1 MGRFV
6 SRAWAWSSF
15 LLLFSAVP
23 VHADHSDHF
32 DHFEMMGPPPP
43 PLAVLSSSEI
53 FNKYKS
59 LIFKLT
65 TVLKDDGIGPS
76 YGTAF
81 VVDESGLLATSFHV
95 VADALLFPGKYSLK
109 LQIPGEGTAK
119 RSELVEVVAIDAP
132 NDLAL
137 IKIDPKALGLTAA
150 GPKSMWSTKEIKSP
164 ATGERIYPIGFPSN
178 LNLSIVDGVYNE
190 KISLNSGDVLVS
202 SSPINHG
209 MSGGPMVES
218 HGVLIG
224 VNRAIQGEAQN
235 IAFFSDAR
243 AIGILLKTVTE
254 PGAKRTIASAVV
266 WKEQIEKQLKIQE
279 TTFFDLLARPG
290 AIPISFAGVKFGNF
304 PFYSRCGKN
313 QDNELFQGKL
323 IQSCNAPSFS
333 SPDGR
338 HEGLGANGIFIE
350 TSKDTAQEGGHS
362 KSGTDDLLSSAKFSS
377 LVNKL
382 FSRTLSDHSSFTEA
396 DCSERVVVNKNQLR
410 IHLNYCVSGFRSFKN
425 LYSAVIQM
433 EVPKANREPAAV
445 GIISFTGLSSEGIT
459 QAFDYYLDQIELTG
473 AKP

>member
-1 MGRFV
+1 MMGIRV
-6 SRAWAWSSF
+6 SRVSTWVSF
-15 LLLFSAVP
+15 LFLFSAVP
-23 VHADHSDHF
+23 VHALDIVPALF
-32 DHFEMMGPPPP
+32 VGPPPP
-43 PLAVLSSSEI
+43 APAVLSSTEI
-53 FNKYKS
+53 FDRYKS

-65 TVLKDDGIGPS
+65 TVLKDDGMGPS

-109 LQIPGEGTAK
+109 LQIPGEGAAAK
-119 RSELVEVVAIDAP
+119 RSELVQVVAIDAP

-137 IKIDPKALGLTAA
+137 IKIDPKVLGVTALG
-150 GPKSMWSTKEIKSP
+150 PRSMWSTKEIKSP
-164 ATGERIYPIGFPSN
+164 ATGEHIYPIGFPSN

-209 MSGGPMVES
+209 MSGGPMVDS
-218 HGVLIG
+218 HGFLIG

-243 AIGILLKTVTE
+243 AIGNLLKTASATA
-254 PGAKRTIASAVV
+254 GRTIAKVADAGV
-266 WKEQIEKQLKIQE
+266 WKETIEKQLKTQE
-279 TTFFDLLARPG
+279 TTFFELLSKPG
-290 AIPISFAGVKFGNF
+290 AIPVSFGGVKFGSF

-313 QDNELFQGKL
+313 QDNELFQGKMV
-323 IQSCNAPSFS
+323 QSCSAPSFS
-333 SPDGR
+333 SPDGK
-338 HEGLGANGIFIE
+338 HEGLAANGVFIE
-350 TSKDTAQEGGHS
+350 NVRTKGSS
-362 KSGTDDLLSSAKFSS
+362 DDVLASAKFSS

-382 FSRTLSDHSSFTEA
+382 FSRVLSDHSSFTEA
-396 DCSERVVVNKNQLR
+396 DCAERVVVNKNAVH
-410 IHLNYCVSGFRSFKN
+410 IHLNYCVSGFRAFKN

-445 GIISFTGLSSEGIT
+445 GIISFSGLSSEGIT

-473 AKP
+473 VKP